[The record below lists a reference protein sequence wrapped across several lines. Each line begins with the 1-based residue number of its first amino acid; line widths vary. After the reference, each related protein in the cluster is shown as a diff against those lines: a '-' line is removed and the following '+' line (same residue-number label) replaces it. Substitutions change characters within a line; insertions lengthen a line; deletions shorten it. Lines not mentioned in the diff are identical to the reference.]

1 MEDLDALLSDLET
14 TTSHMPRSGAPKE
27 RPAEPLTPPPPYGHQ
42 SQTGSGESSGASGD
56 KDHLYS
62 TVCKPRS
69 PKPAAPAA
77 PPFSSSSGVLGTGL
91 CELDRLLQ
99 ELNATQFN
107 ITDEI
112 MSQFPS
118 SKVASGEQKEDQ
130 SEDKKRP
137 SLPSSPSPGLPKPS
151 ATSATLELDRLMAS
165 LSDFRVQNHL
175 PASGPTQ
182 PPVASST
189 NEGSPSPPEPT
200 GKGSLDTMLGLLQS
214 DLSRRGVPTQA
225 KGLCGSCNKPI
236 AGQVV
241 TALGRAWHPEHFVC
255 GGCSTA
261 LGGSSFFE
269 KDGAP
274 FCPECYFERFSP
286 RCGFCNQPI
295 RHKMVTALGTH
306 WHPEHFCCVSCR
318 EPFGDEGESGLDS
331 HLKSCGSPRRL
342 APALLTSG
350 VLRALVFLLL
360 SSGPASLCQAPDPN
374 SPTLPWPRPG
384 SSFPTAPSDCPSFG
398 PRSQVSWVPRPACTL
413 CFQRTRFRLLGFH
426 EREGRPYCRRDFLQL
441 FAPRCQG
448 CQGPILDN
456 YISAL
461 SALWHPD
468 CFVCRVRPAGRG
480 LGGEVK
486 GAGLWGGAL
495 GGGLKECFAPFSG
508 GSFFE
513 HEGRPL
519 CENHF
524 HARRGSLCATC
535 GLPVTGRCVS
545 ALGRRFHPDH
555 FTCTFCLRPLT
566 KGSFQERAGKPYCQ
580 PCFLKLFG

>member
-1 MEDLDALLSDLET
+1 MLSDLET
-14 TTSHMPRSGAPKE
+14 TTSHMPRSGVPKE
-27 RPAEPLTPPPPYGHQ
+27 RSPEPLTGPLPYGHQ
-42 SQTGSGESSGASGD
+42 PQTGSGESSGASGD

-118 SKVASGEQKEDQ
+118 SKETAGEQKEDQ
-130 SEDKKRP
+130 SEDKKSP
-137 SLPSSPSPGLPKPS
+137 SLPPSPSPVLPKPS

-165 LSDFRVQNHL
+165 LSDFRVQNHVNQL

-182 PPVASST
+182 PPVPSSV
-189 NEGSPSPPEPT
+189 NEGSPSSPGPAS
-200 GKGSLDTMLGLLQS
+200 KGSLDTMLGLLQS
-214 DLSRRGVPTQA
+214 DLSRRGVPTQT

-241 TALGRAWHPEHFVC
+241 TALGRAWHPEHFIC
-255 GGCSTA
+255 GGCSMA

-286 RCGFCNQPI
+286 RCGLCNQPI

-306 WHPEHFCCVSCR
+306 WHPEHFCCVSCG
-318 EPFGDEGESGLDS
+318 EPFGDE
-331 HLKSCGSPRRL
+331 
-342 APALLTSG
+342 
-350 VLRALVFLLL
+350 
-360 SSGPASLCQAPDPN
+360 
-374 SPTLPWPRPG
+374 
-384 SSFPTAPSDCPSFG
+384 
-398 PRSQVSWVPRPACTL
+398 
-413 CFQRTRFRLLGFH
+413 GFH

-468 CFVCRVRPAGRG
+468 CFVCRVRCCGRG
-480 LGGEVK
+480 WGVGGGGELGQPGAQRGAWGGAIIQVFGAGGFTS
-486 GAGLWGGAL
+486 GAGLWAAGFPRWVIKL
-495 GGGLKECFAPFSG
+495 LKLECFAPFSG

-580 PCFLKLFG
+580 PCFVKLFG

>member
-1 MEDLDALLSDLET
+1 REDLENKRIRWPNALLSDLET
-14 TTSHMPRSGAPKE
+14 TTSHMPRSGALKE
-27 RPAEPLTPPPPYGHQ
+27 RPPEPLTSPLPQ
-42 SQTGSGESSGASGD
+42 MGSGESSGASGD

-77 PPFSSSSGVLGTGL
+77 PPFSSSCGVLGTGL

-107 ITDEI
+107 ITGTGC
-112 MSQFPS
+112 PS
-118 SKVASGEQKEDQ
+118 LFSESAGEKKEDP

-137 SLPSSPSPGLPKPS
+137 SPPPSPTPVLPKPS

-182 PPVASST
+182 PAVPSSV
-189 NEGSPSPPEPT
+189 NEGSPSPPGPT
-200 GKGSLDTMLGLLQS
+200 SQGSLDTMLGLLQS

-236 AGQVV
+236 AGQVSRN
-241 TALGRAWHPEHFVC
+241 LGREGFRVKKWRATLSVPLH
-255 GGCSTA
+255 
-261 LGGSSFFE
+261 
-269 KDGAP
+269 
-274 FCPECYFERFSP
+274 SP
-286 RCGFCNQPI
+286 Q
-295 RHKMVTALGTH
+295 KMVTALGTH
-306 WHPEHFCCVSCR
+306 WHPEHFCCVSCG
-318 EPFGDEGESGLDS
+318 EPFGDE
-331 HLKSCGSPRRL
+331 
-342 APALLTSG
+342 
-350 VLRALVFLLL
+350 
-360 SSGPASLCQAPDPN
+360 
-374 SPTLPWPRPG
+374 
-384 SSFPTAPSDCPSFG
+384 
-398 PRSQVSWVPRPACTL
+398 
-413 CFQRTRFRLLGFH
+413 GFH

-468 CFVCRVRPAGRG
+468 CFVCR
-480 LGGEVK
+480 
-486 GAGLWGGAL
+486 
-495 GGGLKECFAPFSG
+495 ECFAPFSG

>member
-1 MEDLDALLSDLET
+1 MLCFLTWRPLPHTCQGQGLQKSDPQSRSHLPCPMT
-14 TTSHMPRSGAPKE
+14 TRHRQG
-27 RPAEPLTPPPPYGHQ
+27 L
-42 SQTGSGESSGASGD
+42 GSLRE
-56 KDHLYS
+56 H
-62 TVCKPRS
+62 
-69 PKPAAPAA
+69 
-77 PPFSSSSGVLGTGL
+77 LGTKTI
-91 CELDRLLQ
+91 C
-99 ELNATQFN
+99 
-107 ITDEI
+107 TDEI

-118 SKVASGEQKEDQ
+118 TKAAAGEQKEDQ

-137 SLPSSPSPGLPKPS
+137 NIPPSPSPVPAKPS

-182 PPVASST
+182 PPVPSSV
-189 NEGSPSPPEPT
+189 NKGSPSPPEPT
-200 GKGSLDTMLGLLQS
+200 SKGSLDTMLGLLQS

-286 RCGFCNQPI
+286 RCGLCNQPI
-295 RHKMVTALGTH
+295 QHKMVTALGTH

-318 EPFGDEGESGLDS
+318 EPFGDEGESLTPALKAAGPLDVPHRPSSRPDPVPLWFRRLGPPESSRVNFLQVSSNPTLS
-331 HLKSCGSPRRL
+331 HL
-342 APALLTSG
+342 
-350 VLRALVFLLL
+350 
-360 SSGPASLCQAPDPN
+360 
-374 SPTLPWPRPG
+374 
-384 SSFPTAPSDCPSFG
+384 
-398 PRSQVSWVPRPACTL
+398 WVPRPRPFPPLLLCLRADPAPAFYSVPGLPGLSRSQIWVSPVRLRPLFFQPTL
-413 CFQRTRFRLLGFH
+413 FTPLGFH
-426 EREGRPYCRRDFLQL
+426 ERDGRPYCRRDFLQL

-468 CFVCRVRPAGRG
+468 CFVCR
-480 LGGEVK
+480 
-486 GAGLWGGAL
+486 
-495 GGGLKECFAPFSG
+495 ECFAPFSG

>member
-1 MEDLDALLSDLET
+1 MEDLDALLSDLEN
-14 TTSHMPRSGAPKE
+14 TTSHIPARPGAPRDHPPE
-27 RPAEPLTPPPPYGHQ
+27 SLTPPPPYSHPQQPGP
-42 SQTGSGESSGASGD
+42 GDPASGASGE

-69 PKPAAPAA
+69 SKAPASPATPA
-77 PPFSSSSGVLGTGL
+77 PPFSSSSGVLGAGL

-118 SKVASGEQKEDQ
+118 SKGADRERREEKAKETSEEKPAGKPASTPAPPQ
-130 SEDKKRP
+130 
-137 SLPSSPSPGLPKPS
+137 PKPSANS
-151 ATSATLELDRLMAS
+151 ATSATLELDKLMAS

-175 PASGPTQ
+175 PAPGPAQQ
-182 PPVASST
+182 PVLSSVTPAPARTPPAAS
-189 NEGSPSPPEPT
+189 SPSPTEAAKGAPAAE
-200 GKGSLDTMLGLLQS
+200 GSLDSMLVLLQS
-214 DLSRRGVPTQA
+214 DLSRQGVPTQA
-225 KGLCGSCNKPI
+225 KGLCGSCSKPI

-241 TALGRAWHPEHFVC
+241 TALGRAWHPEHFLC
-255 GGCSTA
+255 GGCNSA

-274 FCPECYFERFSP
+274 YCPECYFQRFSP
-286 RCGFCNQPI
+286 RCGLCNQPI
-295 RHKMVTALGTH
+295 RHKMVTALDTH
-306 WHPEHFCCVSCR
+306 WHPEHFCCVSCG
-318 EPFGDEGESGLDS
+318 EPFGDE
-331 HLKSCGSPRRL
+331 
-342 APALLTSG
+342 
-350 VLRALVFLLL
+350 
-360 SSGPASLCQAPDPN
+360 
-374 SPTLPWPRPG
+374 
-384 SSFPTAPSDCPSFG
+384 
-398 PRSQVSWVPRPACTL
+398 
-413 CFQRTRFRLLGFH
+413 GFH

-448 CQGPILDN
+448 CAGPILEN

-468 CFVCRVRPAGRG
+468 CFVCR
-480 LGGEVK
+480 
-486 GAGLWGGAL
+486 
-495 GGGLKECFAPFSG
+495 ECFAPFSG

-519 CENHF
+519 CESHF
-524 HARRGSLCATC
+524 HARRGSLCAAC

-566 KGSFQERAGKPYCQ
+566 KGSFQERADKPYCH

>member
-1 MEDLDALLSDLET
+1 MSSFLPLSSCLSRASRSLPSSLALLLHHWLWTDEQGDALLSDLET

-27 RPAEPLTPPPPYGHQ
+27 RTPEPLASPLSYGQ
-42 SQTGSGESSGASGD
+42 PQMGLGESSGASED

-118 SKVASGEQKEDQ
+118 SKETAGELKEDQ

-137 SLPSSPSPGLPKPS
+137 SLPSSPSPVLPKTS

-182 PPVASST
+182 PPVPSST
-189 NEGSPSPPEPT
+189 NEGSPSPPGPT

-214 DLSRRGVPTQA
+214 DLTRRGIPTQA
-225 KGLCGSCNKPI
+225 KGLCGSCNKHI
-236 AGQVV
+236 AGQ
-241 TALGRAWHPEHFVC
+241 
-255 GGCSTA
+255 
-261 LGGSSFFE
+261 
-269 KDGAP
+269 
-274 FCPECYFERFSP
+274 
-286 RCGFCNQPI
+286 
-295 RHKMVTALGTH
+295 KMVTALGTH
-306 WHPEHFCCVSCR
+306 WHPEHFCCVSCG
-318 EPFGDEGESGLDS
+318 EPFGDE
-331 HLKSCGSPRRL
+331 
-342 APALLTSG
+342 
-350 VLRALVFLLL
+350 
-360 SSGPASLCQAPDPN
+360 
-374 SPTLPWPRPG
+374 
-384 SSFPTAPSDCPSFG
+384 
-398 PRSQVSWVPRPACTL
+398 
-413 CFQRTRFRLLGFH
+413 GFH
-426 EREGRPYCRRDFLQL
+426 EREGRPYCRQDFLQL

-468 CFVCRVRPAGRG
+468 CFVCR
-480 LGGEVK
+480 
-486 GAGLWGGAL
+486 
-495 GGGLKECFAPFSG
+495 ECFAPFSA

-524 HARRGSLCATC
+524 HERRGSLCATC

-555 FTCTFCLRPLT
+555 FTCTFCLRALT

>member
-1 MEDLDALLSDLET
+1 
-14 TTSHMPRSGAPKE
+14 MPRSGALKE
-27 RPAEPLTPPPPYGHQ
+27 RPPEPLTSPLPQ
-42 SQTGSGESSGASGD
+42 MGSGESSGASGD

-77 PPFSSSSGVLGTGL
+77 PPFSSSCGVLGTGL

-118 SKVASGEQKEDQ
+118 SKESAGEKKEDP

-137 SLPSSPSPGLPKPS
+137 SPPPSPTPVLPKPS

-182 PPVASST
+182 PAVPSSV
-189 NEGSPSPPEPT
+189 NEGSPSPPGPT
-200 GKGSLDTMLGLLQS
+200 SQGSLDTMLGLLQS

-236 AGQVV
+236 AGQVSRN
-241 TALGRAWHPEHFVC
+241 LGREGFRVKKWRATLSVPLH
-255 GGCSTA
+255 
-261 LGGSSFFE
+261 
-269 KDGAP
+269 
-274 FCPECYFERFSP
+274 SP
-286 RCGFCNQPI
+286 Q
-295 RHKMVTALGTH
+295 KMVTALGTH
-306 WHPEHFCCVSCR
+306 WHPEHFCCVSCG
-318 EPFGDEGESGLDS
+318 EPFGDE
-331 HLKSCGSPRRL
+331 
-342 APALLTSG
+342 
-350 VLRALVFLLL
+350 
-360 SSGPASLCQAPDPN
+360 
-374 SPTLPWPRPG
+374 
-384 SSFPTAPSDCPSFG
+384 
-398 PRSQVSWVPRPACTL
+398 
-413 CFQRTRFRLLGFH
+413 GFH

-468 CFVCRVRPAGRG
+468 CFVCRVRGCGGAAWGGRAHGGRDYGPGGGATIPSTQPAETRLRLCGRLGRG
-480 LGGEVK
+480 RPGCE
-486 GAGLWGGAL
+486 GLPGYSARKASYLVWSLAL
-495 GGGLKECFAPFSG
+495 IHPFAAAFPQECFAPFSG